1 MFKETKQLNNQTR
14 AGLPGSFIE
23 LPDGVTH
30 YELDGPEDGD
40 KVVLV
45 HGFTVP
51 YFIWDPT
58 FEALTQ
64 AGFRVLRFD
73 LFGRGYSDRPYKRYD
88 LNLFDKQLIDLL
100 DVLGFDGPVHLLG
113 LSMGGIITANFAG
126 KHPEKV
132 AKVGLIDPAGFS
144 LRLGFVKL
152 PLVGEAILHLLSDK
166 KLKDGI
172 ASDFFDRKYVD
183 QFFTQFLPPTKYK
196 GFRRAILSTIR
207 SGVLTSGVEPYQTLG
222 QTGRPTILFWGEEDK
237 TVLFKFSADVVNAVP
252 GIEFHPVPEV
262 GHLPHI
268 EQADEVNIKL
278 IEFLQ

>member
-14 AGLPGSFIE
+14 ADLPGSFIQ

-30 YELDGPEDGD
+30 YELGGPEDGS

-45 HGFTVP
+45 PGFTVP

-64 AGFRVLRFD
+64 AGFRVLRYD

-88 LNLFDKQLIDLL
+88 LNLFDQQLIDLL
-100 DVLGFDGPVHLLG
+100 NALGFDGPVHLLG

-126 KHPEKV
+126 KHPERI

-144 LRLGFVKL
+144 LRLGFIKL
-152 PLVGEAILHLLSDK
+152 PLVGEVVLHLLPDK

-172 ASDFFDRKYVD
+172 TSDFFDRKYVD
-183 QFFTQFLPPTKYK
+183 QFFDQFLPPTKYR
-196 GFRRAILSTIR
+196 GFRRAVLSTIR
-207 SGVLTSGVEPYQTLG
+207 SGILTSGVEPYQALG

-237 TVLFKFSADVVNAVP
+237 TVPFKFSADVVNAVP

-268 EQADEVNIKL
+268 ERADEVNTKL